1 MILND
6 LLLVA
11 GGAGVGGALR
21 YLAGVWIPSAEGALP
36 LSTLTVN
43 AVGAFLLGLLI
54 STMGRDGSN
63 SGLVL
68 FLGTGILGGFTTFSA
83 FSLETV
89 SLLRDGATATA
100 LGYIALSLTLGLVGA
115 GLGLWIGRLGR

>member
-1 MILND
+1 MIPTD

-11 GGAGVGGALR
+11 GGAGIGGALR
-21 YLAGVWIPSAEGALP
+21 YLANVWIPSADGVLP

-43 AVGAFLLGLLI
+43 AVGAFLLGLLV
-54 STMGRDGSN
+54 STVGRDGSN
-63 SGLVL
+63 PGLVL

-89 SLLRDGATATA
+89 SLLRDGATVTA
-100 LGYIALSLTLGLVGA
+100 LGYIALSLALGLAGA